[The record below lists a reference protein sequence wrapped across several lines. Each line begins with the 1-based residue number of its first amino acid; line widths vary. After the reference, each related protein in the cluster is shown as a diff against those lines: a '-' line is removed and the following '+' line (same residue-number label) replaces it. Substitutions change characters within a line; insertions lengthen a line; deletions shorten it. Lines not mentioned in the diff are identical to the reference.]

1 MIETQTQTEQLSKF
15 TESLYSIGVLAVLLI
30 ALYFGFKYFNKNQSN
45 HFNRKK

>member
-1 MIETQTQTEQLSKF
+1 MFLQTQPAQFSKF
-15 TESLYSIGVLAVLLI
+15 TESLFSIGFLVILLV

>member
-1 MIETQTQTEQLSKF
+1 MLLQTQPAQLSKF
-15 TESLYSIGVLAVLLI
+15 IESLYSIGILVVLLV

>member
-1 MIETQTQTEQLSKF
+1 MFLQTQPAQLSKF
-15 TESLYSIGVLAVLLI
+15 TEFLYSMGILVALLI

>member
-1 MIETQTQTEQLSKF
+1 MLLQTQPSQLSKL
-15 TESLYSIGVLAVLLI
+15 TESLYSLGILVILLI